1 MFSLKSTELNSHCIS
16 FYNEYKKCN
25 ENNRILYNNSCND
38 KLLLYH
44 RCLTHNISIA
54 KDDKDTKDN
63 TDKTDKTENK
73 V

>member
-1 MFSLKSTELNSHCIS
+1 MFSLKTKELNSHCIS

-25 ENNRILYNNSCND
+25 ENSRILYNNSCND

-44 RCLTHNISIA
+44 RCLTHNIPI
-54 KDDKDTKDN
+54 TKDN
-63 TDKTDKTENK
+63 TDNTDNTENK